1 MARLVGKNGAETYHE
16 TECCFPRCYAPVT
29 TKIELPLCDDH
40 CLTVFSRMQALMNHY
55 VDAPED
61 FDMPRRAFPEDEPR
75 PSVVYFLRFGDRIK
89 IGYSA
94 NLTRRLQTIPHDEV
108 LLTIPGAS
116 TAEANLHRTFASDR
130 ITGEW
135 FHASPRLLAAIRD
148 LTERQGSS
156 RASV

>member
-1 MARLVGKNGAETYHE
+1 MARVLGQHGNRPHYES
-16 TECCFPRCYAPVT
+16 ECCFPRCYAPVT
-29 TKIELPLCDDH
+29 TKVDLPLCDDH
-40 CLTVFSRMQALMNHY
+40 CLKVHSRMQAVIAHY

-75 PSVVYFLRFGDRIK
+75 PSVVYFIRFGDRIK

-94 NLTRRLQTIPHDEV
+94 NLERRLQTIPHDEV

-116 TAEANLHRTFASDR
+116 TAEANLHRTFAADR

-135 FHASPRLLAAIRD
+135 FHASPRLLAAIQD
-148 LTERQGSS
+148 LTNRQGST